1 MAVMAP
7 DCSTSTGSTR
17 PGRGDSGT
25 GCSVHLAMAHA
36 GNRRDDGRREAD
48 QRTQEV
54 MGESMGKATGQDE
67 MDGFSSGGKVGLL
80 RLACWISLK
89 TGRTR

>member
-1 MAVMAP
+1 MAVMVP

-36 GNRRDDGRREAD
+36 GNCRDDGRREAD
-48 QRTQEV
+48 QRAQEV
-54 MGESMGKATGQDE
+54 MGDE
-67 MDGFSSGGKVGLL
+67 
-80 RLACWISLK
+80 
-89 TGRTR
+89 